1 MEMTSHKLID
11 LFFTLSMKILKL
23 MQIPLDIEPIRSEN
37 VWLPLHQML
46 ALQPSDLTHSGEDMS
61 KMSRS
66 SLNAVS
72 VIDPTLSSLMVTVKL
87 LQIVIEV
94 GVSGTQVSERRR

>member
-1 MEMTSHKLID
+1 MTSHELVD
-11 LFFTLSMKILKL
+11 LLFTLSMKILKL

-37 VWLPLHQML
+37 IWLPLHQML
-46 ALQPSDLTHSGEDMS
+46 TLQPSDLTHSGEDMG

-87 LQIVIEV
+87 LQVVVEV
-94 GVSGTQVSERRR
+94 SISSTQVPEVK